1 MNGLINIIQI
11 VMNSNNAPVNNA
23 YVQLIENLFKQC
35 KKNNI
40 LVALQ
45 NKTNTNVKIFRTI
58 KAHHIHNKYT
68 NHQP

>member
-1 MNGLINIIQI
+1 
-11 VMNSNNAPVNNA
+11 MNSNNAPV
-23 YVQLIENLFKQC
+23 QLIENLLKLC

-45 NKTNTNVKIFRTI
+45 NKTNTNEKIFRTI
-58 KAHHIHNKYT
+58 KAHHIHSKYT